1 MTTATPHVTTAEQL
15 LGTAGLGRCE
25 PVRGELIMMTPA
37 SGEHGGVVAELT
49 GHLWS
54 FIRPRNLGRVLGAA
68 TGFLISRDPETVR
81 APDVAFVRAER
92 LPDEPIRGFFQIAPD
107 LAVEVL
113 SPNDRAGDV
122 LDKVH
127 QWLEAG
133 CPAVWVVAPE
143 RRTVTVYEGP
153 ARIATR
159 TAADELT
166 CDELLPGFR
175 LAVAEIFAG

>member
-1 MTTATPHVTTAEQL
+1 
-15 LGTAGLGRCE
+15 
-25 PVRGELIMMTPA
+25 MMTPA

-54 FIRPRNLGRVLGAA
+54 FIRPRNLGKLLGAE
-68 TGFLISRDPETVR
+68 TGFLISRNPDTVR

-92 LPDEPIRGFFQIAPD
+92 LPKGTVRGFFQTPPD

-113 SPNDRAGDV
+113 SPSDRAGDV

-133 CPAVWVVAPE
+133 CRVVWVVDPE

-153 ARIATR
+153 DRITTR

-166 CDELLPGFR
+166 CDELLPDFR
-175 LAVAEIFAG
+175 LAVKEIFAA